1 MIMAFR
7 KHDYDLDNFERCEE
21 HGCPL
26 VQVAEDVE
34 AECLVEWVAER
45 VAGRQVVD
53 VVPPSTQPEDY
64 PHPALVL
71 EGGMILPVVKAL
83 DTGTGKAA
91 EVSLGLTGWAVSEVA
106 YVVSEGPGGRM
117 EYVTVE
123 LTDGR
128 HAPILAGLNLN
139 ILIYLLEDAQFRRI
153 EP

>member
-7 KHDYDLDNFERCEE
+7 RHDYDLDNFERCEE

-26 VQVAEDVE
+26 VQVAENVE
-34 AECLVEWVAER
+34 PECLVEWVAER
-45 VAGRQVVD
+45 VVGMRVVD
-53 VVPPSTQPEDY
+53 VVPPSTDPADY

-83 DTGTGKAA
+83 DTGTGQAA
-91 EVSLGLTGWAVSEVA
+91 EVNLALTGWAVNEVA
-106 YVVSEGPGGRM
+106 YVVSDGPGGRM

-123 LTDGR
+123 LTDGQ
-128 HAPILAGLNLN
+128 HAPILAGLNLD